1 MSEMAYGF
9 DAVQLT
15 MDAMLSSCCRED
27 EEIERDEER
36 ERDREKDGGWGEG
49 DLDKVA
55 REEVQERDG
64 EVQGTGASSPSSS
77 SSGQVHSLPFK
88 KKRSAAYERWLSA
101 PDTPYRRV
109 RYFLAIFCISPFL
122 SPSPHLL
129 VLSIKCHQRFNDSYY
144 LTTIGS

>member
-27 EEIERDEER
+27 EEIEIERDEER
-36 ERDREKDGGWGEG
+36 EREGGGEG
-49 DLDKVA
+49 ERGRVGEDVHAAKE
-55 REEVQERDG
+55 EEVQKK
-64 EVQGTGASSPSSS
+64 GTPSPSSS
-77 SSGQVHSLPFK
+77 SSSSSPPPVALDENQVHSLPFK

-109 RYFLAIFCISPFL
+109 C
-122 SPSPHLL
+122 
-129 VLSIKCHQRFNDSYY
+129 
-144 LTTIGS
+144 

>member
-36 ERDREKDGGWGEG
+36 QRQRKREGGGEG
-49 DLDKVA
+49 ERGRVAEDVHADKE
-55 REEVQERDG
+55 EEVQKKR
-64 EVQGTGASSPSSS
+64 TPSPSSS
-77 SSGQVHSLPFK
+77 SSPPPVASDENQVHSLPFK

-109 RYFLAIFCISPFL
+109 R
-122 SPSPHLL
+122 
-129 VLSIKCHQRFNDSYY
+129 
-144 LTTIGS
+144 